1 MHRRSYSQWPT
12 SFFHPLIVPSNRFLI
27 ARQNPTFGNGKLIDS
42 MQHDGLWEVYNQFP
56 MGNCGEH
63 TASKYG
69 ITRQDVDAHAIE
81 SYTRA
86 ANAWKSG
93 AFDKEIAPVVI
104 KDRRVCKHH
113 ESPP

>member
-1 MHRRSYSQWPT
+1 MSFCT
-12 SFFHPLIVPSNRFLI
+12 SADCILNRFLI

-42 MQHDGLWEVYNQFP
+42 MQNDGLWEVYNQFP

-63 TASKYG
+63 TATKYG

-86 ANAWKSG
+86 ANAWKAG

-104 KDRRVCKHH
+104 KDRRVRGYRHRIRMF
-113 ESPP
+113 

>member
-1 MHRRSYSQWPT
+1 
-12 SFFHPLIVPSNRFLI
+12 
-27 ARQNPTFGNGKLIDS
+27 

-104 KDRRVCKHH
+104 KDRRVCKYHDN
-113 ESPP
+113 PPYILTSCPGHRDHC